1 MGVHADASIIG
12 MRRVNHRNAMRC
24 TWGRQAVALT
34 LAALC
39 VCKVCFC
46 TAELLRVCFC
56 TAELLRMPKELRMNE
71 RVHTQDSARTRGER
85 ENDASTMF
93 AYTVVKTQQTLKRR
107 SRTSFKRRM

>member
-46 TAELLRVCFC
+46 TAELLR
-56 TAELLRMPKELRMNE
+56 MPKELRMHE
-71 RVHTQDSARTRGER
+71 RVHTQDGARTRSGR